1 MKTIFLLHCSL
12 LMLESGDNIFLAAFL
27 SSLGFNMVYASDHES
42 FLDYMT
48 FLESYDNAQPNS
60 EKEENSDQG

>member
-1 MKTIFLLHCSL
+1 
-12 LMLESGDNIFLAAFL
+12 MLESGDNIFLAAFL

-48 FLESYDNAQPNS
+48 FLESYNNAQPNS
-60 EKEENSDQG
+60 EKEENSDQF